1 METIRQDGKV
11 VLHGDDGTSIRMIF
25 RNLTGDNFKG
35 QGYADYIRH
44 IAIGEM
50 GFSPGNIEHC
60 RNGEVIGKGTIPLF
74 RAKQGIFHLRN
85 RWSRNPTK

>member
-25 RNLTGDNFKG
+25 RNLTGGNFKG
-35 QGYADYIRH
+35 QEYEDYIRH
-44 IAIGEM
+44 IAIEKM

-60 RNGEVIGKGTIPLF
+60 RNGKVIGKGTIP
-74 RAKQGIFHLRN
+74 KI
-85 RWSRNPTK
+85 